1 MSGMRRVKPST
12 EFRHYAVERMNAY
25 DNTSRF
31 SREFGVGRY
40 LLYNSWFAGVLYA
53 FVSKRGHFA
62 RIDRIG
68 LEAI

>member
-1 MSGMRRVKPST
+1 
-12 EFRHYAVERMNAY
+12 MNAY